1 VTVLLILGLVL
12 LAWSVAFVIRALA
25 VPHGTG
31 ETIEQIGQYGF
42 TATDV
47 PDEDADRQ
55 ERGLD
60 RLATNFGELLGK
72 RLSWFDE
79 EELRIR
85 LISAGMYSTTPSR
98 LLGYQGILALVLL
111 LLWIWIGGVQNYS
124 PLTIAVGGAVAL
136 ALGWLLPAFY
146 VTMQIRKRRE
156 AIDYEL
162 PEMID
167 LFVVAIEAGVSL
179 AAAIRIAARE
189 IPGPLG
195 QELRLT
201 LQEQNL
207 GLSTEEALENLGVR
221 ADSPNM
227 RMFVR
232 SIVQGETLGISIGQ
246 IMRNLSDEMRKRRK
260 AKAEERARKAP
271 VKMVFPLVLLIFPAM
286 FVVLVLPAII
296 TIADVLGG

>member
-260 AKAEERARKAP
+260 AKAEERARKAQ